1 MAFQNSGQS
10 GSQPVASTQLAQ
22 QYIVDSSVA
31 NYTDLIPVILTR
43 GAPRI
48 LICATQT
55 GGVEPATLTVQASV
69 ANQTE
74 VGQTAFNF
82 VQVGSLVLTPL
93 NAPVAIERA
102 IPTKF
107 IKVLV
112 EKPTANDVVV
122 TVTVMAAQ

>member
-22 QYIVDSSVA
+22 QYRVDSSVA
-31 NYTDLIPVILTR
+31 NYIDLIPVILTR
-43 GAPRI
+43 GAPRL

-55 GGVEPATLTVQASV
+55 AGVEPATLTVQASV

-74 VGQTAFNF
+74 VGQTAYNF

-93 NAPVAIERA
+93 NAPVAVERA

-107 IKVLV
+107 IRVLV
-112 EKPTANDVVV
+112 EKPAANDVLVI
-122 TVTVMAAQ
+122 VTVMAAQ

>member
-22 QYIVDSSVA
+22 QYRVDSSVA

-43 GAPRI
+43 GAPRL

-55 GGVEPATLTVQASV
+55 AGVEPATLTVQASV

-74 VGQTAFNF
+74 VGQTAYNF

-93 NAPVAIERA
+93 NAPVAVERA

-107 IKVLV
+107 IRVLV
-112 EKPTANDVVV
+112 EKPAANNVIV

>member
-22 QYIVDSSVA
+22 QYRVDSSVA
-31 NYTDLIPVILTR
+31 DYTDLIPVILTR
-43 GAPRI
+43 GAPRL

-55 GGVEPATLTVQASV
+55 AGVEPATLTVQASV

-74 VGQTAFNF
+74 VGQTAYNF

-93 NAPVAIERA
+93 NTPVAVERA

-107 IKVLV
+107 IRVLV
-112 EKPTANDVVV
+112 EKPVANDVIV